1 MKLDLNDYYYF
12 VHVVEKQGY
21 TAAAAALQMPKSRL
35 SRHVAQLE
43 ARLGVRLLQR
53 TSRHVAVT
61 QEGLHFYGYARKL
74 VDAMELAES
83 AMKNTQGELSGKAVI
98 SCSTGVAQYALGELL
113 IEFAERHPQ
122 VKIEQRVANSMANL
136 IAEGVDLA
144 IRGHNTD
151 LPNSSLIQRS
161 IARVDW
167 PLFASPA
174 LLEKVTSLK
183 DATDL
188 AHLNFLR
195 VGRFNQTNT
204 INLIDNKGQ
213 NTSQTVIAKL
223 CSEDMSTLKR
233 AAIAGLGVTSLPN
246 YVCKS
251 ELKSGEL
258 VRVLPEYLT
267 QAANLSLVMPSRLG
281 VPVHIKALADFIRD
295 KLPSV
300 MNG

>member
-35 SRHVAQLE
+35 SRHVSQLE

-61 QEGLHFYGYARKL
+61 QEGQQFYEYARKL

-83 AMKNTQGELSGKAVI
+83 AMKNAQGELSGKAVI

-113 IEFAERHPQ
+113 TEFDEQHPQ
-122 VKIEQRVANSMANL
+122 VQIEQRVSNSMTNL

-144 IRGHNTD
+144 IRGHSTD
-151 LPNSSLIQRS
+151 LPDSSLIQRS

-174 LLEKVTSLK
+174 LLEKMTPLR

-188 AHLNFLR
+188 AHLNFLK
-195 VGRFNQTNT
+195 VGRFNQANT
-204 INLIDNKGQ
+204 IRLIDDKGQ

-233 AAIAGLGVTSLPN
+233 AAVAGLGVTSLPN

-267 QAANLSLVMPSRLG
+267 QSANLSLVMPSRLG
-281 VPVHIKALADFIRD
+281 VPAHIKALADFIRD

-300 MNG
+300 MN